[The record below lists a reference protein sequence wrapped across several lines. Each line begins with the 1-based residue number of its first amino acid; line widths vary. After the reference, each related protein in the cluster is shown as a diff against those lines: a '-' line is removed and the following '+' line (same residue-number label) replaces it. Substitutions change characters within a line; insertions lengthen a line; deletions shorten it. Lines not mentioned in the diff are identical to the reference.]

1 MRTIDQ
7 VSRHALPQKRSI
19 KASTTGKTNP
29 GKIYEART
37 LDLMIKAYLQRIA
50 TAVPENDI
58 HRQFVD
64 FAANMLQ
71 DRRARSIFE
80 RLAARSDIHHR
91 YSCLHVNGGSGGESS
106 DAWRFYGSE
115 SFPTT
120 AERMKLF
127 EQCAPVLARKALDRL
142 NVSEEE
148 RRKIRHVLVTC
159 CTGFYAPGLD
169 FDIID
174 HLGLPDSTERTMV
187 GFMGCYAAINALK
200 LARHVVRSE
209 PDSMALVVNLELC
222 SLHFHET
229 QDLNEVISFL
239 LFSDG
244 CSASLIG
251 SDPRGFELESFA
263 AMRIENTSDMITWR
277 VGDLGF
283 DMFLS
288 GKVPSQIA
296 KAMKEKKSEITA
308 GAPVDLWAIHPG
320 GRAILDAVESGLE
333 LAPEQLLASRRVLS
347 CFGNMSS
354 ATVMF
359 VMQKLM
365 DAATSGQRGC
375 AISFGPGMTAE
386 TMRFNAV

>member
-1 MRTIDQ
+1 M
-7 VSRHALPQKRSI
+7 A
-19 KASTTGKTNP
+19 
-29 GKIYEART
+29 
-37 LDLMIKAYLQRIA
+37 KAYLQRVA

-64 FAANMLQ
+64 FASDMLKN
-71 DRRARSIFE
+71 RRARAIFE
-80 RLAARSDIHHR
+80 RLAAKSDIHHR
-91 YSCLHVNGGSGGESS
+91 YSCLHVNRSSGGEST
-106 DAWRFYGSE
+106 DAWRFYGSGR
-115 SFPTT
+115 FPTT

-127 EQCAPVLARKALDRL
+127 EQCAPVLARRALDRL
-142 NVSEEE
+142 AVSDDE
-148 RRKIRHVLVTC
+148 RSRIRHVLVTC

-174 HLGLPDSTERTMV
+174 YLGLPGSTERTFV

-200 LARHVVRSE
+200 LARHIVRSDPE
-209 PDSMALVVNLELC
+209 AMALVVNLELC

-244 CSASLIG
+244 CSAALVG
-251 SDPRGFELESFA
+251 GEARGLELESFA
-263 AMRIENTSDMITWR
+263 ATRIEKTSDLITWR
-277 VGDLGF
+277 VGDFGF

-288 GKVPSQIA
+288 GQVPGQIA
-296 KAMKEKKSEITA
+296 KAMREKKAAIA
-308 GAPVDLWAIHPG
+308 GDGPVDLWAIHPG
-320 GRAILDAVESGLE
+320 GRAILDAVETGME
-333 LAPEQLLASRRVLS
+333 LAPEELLVSRRVLS

-359 VMQKLM
+359 VIEKLLGE
-365 DAATSGQRGC
+365 AKSGQRGC

>member
-1 MRTIDQ
+1 M
-7 VSRHALPQKRSI
+7 A
-19 KASTTGKTNP
+19 
-29 GKIYEART
+29 
-37 LDLMIKAYLQRIA
+37 KAYLQRVA

-64 FAANMLQ
+64 FAADMLK
-71 DRRARSIFE
+71 DRRARAIFE
-80 RLAARSDIHHR
+80 RLAAKSDIHHR
-91 YSCLHVNGGSGGESS
+91 YSCLHVNHSSGVEST
-106 DAWRFYGSE
+106 DAWRFYGSGR
-115 SFPTT
+115 FPTT

-127 EQCAPVLARKALDRL
+127 EQCAPVLARRTLDKL
-142 NVSEEE
+142 AVSEDE
-148 RRKIRHVLVTC
+148 RSRIRHVLVTC

-174 HLGLPDSTERTMV
+174 HLGLPDSTERTFV

-200 LARHVVRSE
+200 LARHIVRSD
-209 PDSMALVVNLELC
+209 PDAMALVVNLELC

-244 CSASLIG
+244 CSAALVG
-251 SDPRGFELESFA
+251 GEARGLELESFA
-263 AMRIENTSDMITWR
+263 AARIEKTSDLITWR
-277 VGDLGF
+277 VGDFGF

-288 GKVPSQIA
+288 GQVPNQIA
-296 KAMKEKKSEITA
+296 KAMREKKAAIA
-308 GAPVDLWAIHPG
+308 GDAPVDLWAIHPG
-320 GRAILDAVESGLE
+320 GRAILDAVESGMD
-333 LAPEQLLASRRVLS
+333 LAPEDLLASRRVLS

-359 VMQKLM
+359 VIEKLLGE
-365 DAATSGQRGC
+365 AKSGQRGC

>member
-1 MRTIDQ
+1 M
-7 VSRHALPQKRSI
+7 A
-19 KASTTGKTNP
+19 
-29 GKIYEART
+29 
-37 LDLMIKAYLQRIA
+37 KAYLQRVA

-64 FAANMLQ
+64 FASDMLKN
-71 DRRARSIFE
+71 RRARAIFE
-80 RLAARSDIHHR
+80 RLAAKSDIHHR
-91 YSCLHVNGGSGGESS
+91 YSCLHVNRSSGGEST
-106 DAWRFYGSE
+106 DAWQFYGSGR
-115 SFPTT
+115 FPTT

-127 EQCAPVLARKALDRL
+127 EQCAPVLARRALDRL
-142 NVSEEE
+142 AVSDDE
-148 RRKIRHVLVTC
+148 RSRIRHVLVTC

-174 HLGLPDSTERTMV
+174 YLGLPGSTERTFV

-200 LARHVVRSE
+200 LARHIVRSDPE
-209 PDSMALVVNLELC
+209 AMALVVNLELC

-244 CSASLIG
+244 CSAALVG
-251 SDPRGFELESFA
+251 SEARGLELESFA
-263 AMRIENTSDMITWR
+263 ATRIEKTSDLITWR
-277 VGDLGF
+277 VGDFGF

-288 GKVPSQIA
+288 GQVPGQIA
-296 KAMKEKKSEITA
+296 KAMREKKAAIA
-308 GAPVDLWAIHPG
+308 GDGPVDLWAIHPG
-320 GRAILDAVESGLE
+320 GRAILDAVETGME
-333 LAPEQLLASRRVLS
+333 LAPEELLVSRRVLS

-359 VMQKLM
+359 VIEKLLGE
-365 DAATSGQRGC
+365 AKSGQRGC